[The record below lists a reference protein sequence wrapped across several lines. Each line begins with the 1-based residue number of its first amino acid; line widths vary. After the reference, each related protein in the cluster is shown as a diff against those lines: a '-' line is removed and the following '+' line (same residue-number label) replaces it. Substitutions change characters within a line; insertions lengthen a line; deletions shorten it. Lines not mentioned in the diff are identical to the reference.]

1 MLLLYALI
9 SFFVILVISS
19 ICCYFVKVVKFGIV
33 VLQFFA
39 KLLGKSFLKFL
50 GISLKINLKLIGS
63 FNLL

>member
-9 SFFVILVISS
+9 LLFVILVISS
-19 ICCYFVKVVKFGIV
+19 ICCYFVKVVKFGIM

-39 KLLGKSFLKFL
+39 KLLGKFFLEFL
-50 GISLKINLKLIGS
+50 GISLKINLKLVSS